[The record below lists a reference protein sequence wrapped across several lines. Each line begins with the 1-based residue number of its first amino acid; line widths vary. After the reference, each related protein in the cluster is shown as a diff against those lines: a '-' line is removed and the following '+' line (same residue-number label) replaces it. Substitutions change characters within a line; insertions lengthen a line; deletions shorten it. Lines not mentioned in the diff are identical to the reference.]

1 MGAYFESARV
11 TDISRYYRWSRYFT
25 TFYLAKFG
33 VFMNTNVRRFCT
45 ALSILGLL
53 ASCAQLGSLEVQN
66 ADTRKAAQNAR
77 TRSDHDNL
85 AKQYENMAKE
95 MQAKAEEQKKL
106 LQHYEEKSYFYGTS
120 GQTFQA
126 HTSAMIRRYERATK
140 ESLNEAALHRV
151 MEAEL
156 AKREYATPAET
167 PSQQNNRENKAKVRS
182 DSTDG
187 IGSPGK
193 AL

>member
-1 MGAYFESARV
+1 
-11 TDISRYYRWSRYFT
+11 
-25 TFYLAKFG
+25 
-33 VFMNTNVRRFCT
+33 MNTNVRRFCT

-53 ASCAQLGSLEVQN
+53 ASCTQLGSLEVQN

-77 TRSDHDNL
+77 TRDDHDNL
-85 AKQYENMAKE
+85 AKQYENTAKE

-106 LQHYEEKSYFYGTS
+106 LQHYDDRSYIYGTN

-126 HTSAMIRRYERATK
+126 HTSALLRRYERATR
-140 ESLNEAALHRV
+140 ESLNEATFHRE
-151 MEAEL
+151 MAAEL
-156 AKREYATPAET
+156 AKREYATPAEI
-167 PSQQNNRENKAKVRS
+167 PGQQNSRGNKAKVRP
-182 DSTDG
+182 DPTDG